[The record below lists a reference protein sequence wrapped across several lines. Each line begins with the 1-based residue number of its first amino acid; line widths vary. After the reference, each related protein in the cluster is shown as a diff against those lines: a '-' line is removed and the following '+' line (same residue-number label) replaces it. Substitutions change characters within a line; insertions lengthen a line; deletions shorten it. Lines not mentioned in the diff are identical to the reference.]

1 MYQQLQ
7 IIPKIAPLVINA
19 GKFMLE
25 RGKTLEFETKLNA
38 KDKVTKFDRAIQ
50 KYLITELKRLYPN
63 ARFVG
68 EEGDEYKTDNPYE
81 GEVFIIDPIDG
92 TSNFIAGLNYSAV
105 SVGYVKDGTVIAG
118 SVYNPFTNEHFYA
131 EKGLG
136 AYLNGERMFVNEDDL
151 SKGMVVFGTA
161 VYYDDTIEKTKR
173 CFCELLS
180 KCNDLRRMGAA
191 SLDICSVA
199 VGRFCA
205 FFECRLCPYDYCG
218 AQIILQEAGGFIS
231 DFNGNP
237 VSLSNY
243 SSVVCGNKK
252 CYDKL
257 KQIINNA

>member
-19 GKFMLE
+19 GKMMLLRE
-25 RGKTLEFETKLNA
+25 KTLDFETKINL
-38 KDKVTKFDRAIQ
+38 KDKVTKFDKAIQ
-50 KYLITELKRLYPN
+50 KYLISELKKLFPN
-63 ARFVG
+63 ASFVG
-68 EEGDEYKTDNPYE
+68 EEGDQKSAVNPYK

-105 SVGYVKDGTVIAG
+105 SVGYVKDGTVVAG

-136 AYLNGERMFVNEDDL
+136 SYLNGEKITVNEDDL
-151 SKGMVVFGTA
+151 PNGMVVFGTA

-173 CFCELLS
+173 CFCEVLS

-199 VGRFCA
+199 AGRFCG

-218 AQIILQEAGGFIS
+218 AQIILQEAGGIIS

-257 KQIINNA
+257 RQIINNA